1 MIVGKIVSI
10 QFNQF
15 RVRIFSN
22 VKGGGLNI
30 KGEIYYFGNI
40 GSYLKTSNA
49 LGEEIVCEVIAIF
62 DSDRQDDGQD
72 FNLNSNRELLLK
84 PIGIYKD
91 DNFTLGISVYP
102 SLYSD
107 VSLLTNEDLKNIL
120 MSKEYKT
127 ESQGVCLG
135 VSKSQINHPIYIQE
149 DKFFGMH
156 SAVLGNS
163 GSGKSNTIAHLL
175 QEIYKK
181 EQPALGSKVIIFD
194 VNGEYSQ
201 AFPKSDHFDVNGEYS
216 QAFPKSDRFDVNGEY
231 SQAFPKSDR
240 SKVKVKLF
248 KPNIEGNENGVESDT
263 KENNEPFYMPHFLL
277 SLDEWCAFL
286 MATDATQKPFW
297 DKVLQEAYRFY
308 KILSS
313 NEAEEQKKFINYLR
327 YKLYSFAN
335 NILVQTEND
344 TAKITTLQSVILKV
358 RDIVTTIIKGNEE
371 AKSLIEDT
379 DNLLER
385 CYIDFGKKDD
395 KIYEILEQIE
405 DKINSDDVNKISEYK
420 YKDGE
425 FFEHEFLKIAAEM
438 ILVDEET
445 RGIKTTRGYVGTML
459 TRLDYFINNPECSFM
474 REINHKNI
482 KEMKQYLDYLWGEAQ
497 LIIIDTSELGK
508 DTLETLTSVISRLIF
523 EYRKKQKGENRQKNP
538 VHLVLDEAHRYI
550 KKDQKY
556 LLKDNV
562 FERIARE
569 GRKFSLYLLIS
580 SQRPS
585 ELSETVLSQCINFII
600 HRIQNENDMRHINAV
615 LPYFSEDFVSKI
627 KQSVPGEALIFGD
640 FVPMPMHVKIQK
652 ADPEPHSSNCK
663 ISEEWYSR

>member
-49 LGEEIVCEVIAIF
+49 LGEDIVCEVIAIF

-127 ESQGVCLG
+127 ENQGVCLG
-135 VSKSQINHPIYIQE
+135 VSKNQINHPIYIQE

-201 AFPKSDHFDVNGEYS
+201 AFPKSDH
-216 QAFPKSDRFDVNGEY
+216 
-231 SQAFPKSDR
+231 

-308 KILSS
+308 KIETSD
-313 NEAEEQKKFINYLR
+313 NYQKYINYFKRKFLS
-327 YKLYSFAN
+327 LFAN
-335 NILVQTEND
+335 
-344 TAKITTLQSVILKV
+344 
-358 RDIVTTIIKGNEE
+358 IVCE
-371 AKSLIEDT
+371 
-379 DNLLER
+379 
-385 CYIDFGKKDD
+385 
-395 KIYEILEQIE
+395 
-405 DKINSDDVNKISEYK
+405 INSDTALVGNTRSLLSDIRRIIKMHTLIHQKFKEEGFLEDLDKIEEQCILHYSDNKNKIKNIVESKINEVNKENFQDIVDLK
-420 YKDGE
+420 IKNGE
-425 FFEHEFLKIAAEM
+425 FFNHCFLEIASEM
-438 ILVDEET
+438 ILAEEET
-445 RGIKTTRGYVGTML
+445 RGNRSIRGYVATML
-459 TRLDYFINNPECSFM
+459 NRLDYFINNPECSFM
-474 REINHKNI
+474 REMKNGDI
-482 KEMKQYLDYLWGEAQ
+482 KGVDQYLDYLWGK
-497 LIIIDTSELGK
+497 T
-508 DTLETLTSVISRLIF
+508 
-523 EYRKKQKGENRQKNP
+523 N
-538 VHLVLDEAHRYI
+538 
-550 KKDQKY
+550 
-556 LLKDNV
+556 
-562 FERIARE
+562 
-569 GRKFSLYLLIS
+569 
-580 SQRPS
+580 
-585 ELSETVLSQCINFII
+585 
-600 HRIQNENDMRHINAV
+600 
-615 LPYFSEDFVSKI
+615 
-627 KQSVPGEALIFGD
+627 
-640 FVPMPMHVKIQK
+640 
-652 ADPEPHSSNCK
+652 
-663 ISEEWYSR
+663 

>member
-1 MIVGKIVSI
+1 MLVGKIVSI

-22 VKGGGLNI
+22 VKGGTLNI

-49 LGEEIVCEVIAIF
+49 LGEDIICEVIAIF
-62 DSDRQDDGQD
+62 DSDKQDDGQD

-84 PIGIYKD
+84 PMGIYKD
-91 DNFTLGISVYP
+91 DNFTLGIGVYP

-120 MSKEYKT
+120 ISKE
-127 ESQGVCLG
+127 ECEVEEQGLYLG
-135 VSKSQINHPIYIQE
+135 VSKNQINHPIYIQE
-149 DKFFGMH
+149 DKFFGIH

-201 AFPKSDHFDVNGEYS
+201 AF
-216 QAFPKSDRFDVNGEY
+216 
-231 SQAFPKSDR
+231 
-240 SKVKVKLF
+240 SKLTFHGVGIKLF
-248 KPNIEGNENGVESDT
+248 KPNIKENENGV
-263 KENNEPFYMPHFLL
+263 EPFYMPHFLL
-277 SLDEWCAFL
+277 SLDEWHAFL

-308 KILSS
+308 KILSLS
-313 NEAEEQKKFINYLR
+313 EAEEQEKFLNYLR
-327 YKLYSFAN
+327 YRLYSFAN
-335 NILVQTEND
+335 NILVQTETD
-344 TAKITTLQSVILKV
+344 TVKITTLNSVIHKV
-358 RDIVTTIIKGNEE
+358 ISIITIAIKDNKE
-371 AKSLIEDT
+371 AESLIKDAHS
-379 DNLLER
+379 LLR
-385 CYIDFGKKDD
+385 KCSLNYGIKD
-395 KIYEILEQIE
+395 KEISTILEDIE
-405 DKINSDDVNKISEYK
+405 KRINFDDVSEIFKYK

-425 FFEHEFLKIAAEM
+425 FFDYTFLEIAAEI

-445 RGIKTTRGYVGTML
+445 RGNKTTRGYVGTML
-459 TRLDYFINNPECSFM
+459 TRLDYFINNPECLFM
-474 REINHKNI
+474 REMNNGCI
-482 KEMKQYLDYLWGEAQ
+482 KEVDKYLDYLWGQQTQ

-508 DTLETLTSVISRLIF
+508 DILETLTSVISRLIF

-538 VHLVLDEAHRYI
+538 AHLVLDEAHRYI

-556 LLKDNV
+556 LLKDNI

-585 ELSETVLSQCINFII
+585 ELSETVLSQCANFII

-627 KQSVPGEALIFGD
+627 KQSVPGEALVFGD
-640 FVPMPMHVKIQK
+640 FVPMPMHIKIKK

-663 ISEEWYSR
+663 ISQEWYSKMK

>member
-49 LGEEIVCEVIAIF
+49 LGEDIVCEVIAIF

-120 MSKEYKT
+120 IPKEEYET
-127 ESQGVCLG
+127 ESQGVYLG
-135 VSKSQINHPIYIQE
+135 VSKNQINHPIYIQE

-201 AFPKSDHFDVNGEYS
+201 AFSKLDHPD
-216 QAFPKSDRFDVNGEY
+216 
-231 SQAFPKSDR
+231 
-240 SKVKVKLF
+240 VKVKLF
-248 KPNIEGNENGVESDT
+248 KPNIEGNENGA
-263 KENNEPFYMPHFLL
+263 EPFYMPHFLL

-308 KILSS
+308 KIETPD
-313 NEAEEQKKFINYLR
+313 NYQKYINYFKRKFLS
-327 YKLYSFAN
+327 LFAN
-335 NILVQTEND
+335 
-344 TAKITTLQSVILKV
+344 
-358 RDIVTTIIKGNEE
+358 IVCE
-371 AKSLIEDT
+371 
-379 DNLLER
+379 
-385 CYIDFGKKDD
+385 
-395 KIYEILEQIE
+395 
-405 DKINSDDVNKISEYK
+405 INSDTALVGNTRSLLSDIRRIIKMHTLIHQKFKEEGFLEDLDKIEEQCILCYSDNKNKIKNIVEFKINEVNKENFQDIVDLK
-420 YKDGE
+420 IKNGE
-425 FFEHEFLKIAAEM
+425 FFNHCFLEIASEM
-438 ILVDEET
+438 ILAEEET
-445 RGIKTTRGYVGTML
+445 RGNRSIRGYVATML
-459 TRLDYFINNPECSFM
+459 NRLDYFINNPECSFM
-474 REINHKNI
+474 REMKNGDI
-482 KEMKQYLDYLWGEAQ
+482 KGVDQYLDYLWGETQ

-627 KQSVPGEALIFGD
+627 KQSVPGEALVFGD

-663 ISEEWYSR
+663 ISEEWY

>member
-49 LGEEIVCEVIAIF
+49 LGEDIVCEVIAIF

-120 MSKEYKT
+120 MPKEEYKT
-127 ESQGVCLG
+127 EGQGVYLG
-135 VSKSQINHPIYIQE
+135 VSKNQINHPVYIQE

-201 AFPKSDHFDVNGEYS
+201 AFPKSDHFDVNG
-216 QAFPKSDRFDVNGEY
+216 D

-308 KILSS
+308 KIS
-313 NEAEEQKKFINYLR
+313 NSAQANDYKKSINYLR
-327 YKLYSFAN
+327 YRLYKSAV
-335 NILVQTEND
+335 NIMSQTESD
-344 TAKITTLQSVILKV
+344 TTKVTTLTSVIA
-358 RDIVTTIIKGNEE
+358 RIKQLISDFAPNDEQAKELMQE
-371 AKSLIEDT
+371 ADT
-379 DNLLER
+379 LSGYCLL
-385 CYIDFGKKDD
+385 DFGKQLTELQQVIDCIGS
-395 KIYEILEQIE
+395 KIEWNQIDEII
-405 DKINSDDVNKISEYK
+405 KIRNQGNL
-420 YKDGE
+420 
-425 FFEHEFLKIAAEM
+425 FFDPAFLQTATEIV
-438 ILVDEET
+438 LLDEET
-445 RGIKTTRGYVGTML
+445 LGNKTTRGYVGTML

-474 REINHKNI
+474 REMKNGDI
-482 KEMKQYLDYLWGEAQ
+482 KGVDQYLDYLWGEAQ

-523 EYRKKQKGENRQKNP
+523 EYRKKQEGENRQKNP

>member
-1 MIVGKIVSI
+1 MGRQEIKMIVGKIVSI

-49 LGEEIVCEVIAIF
+49 LGEDIVCEVIAIF
-62 DSDRQDDGQD
+62 DSDRQDNGQD

-84 PIGIYKD
+84 PIGTYKD

-120 MSKEYKT
+120 IPKEEYET
-127 ESQGVCLG
+127 ESQGVYLG
-135 VSKSQINHPIYIQE
+135 VSKNQINHPIYIQE
-149 DKFFGMH
+149 DKFFGIH

-181 EQPALGSKVIIFD
+181 EQPALRSKVIIFD
-194 VNGEYSQ
+194 VNGEYRQ
-201 AFPKSDHFDVNGEYS
+201 AFSKLDHSD
-216 QAFPKSDRFDVNGEY
+216 
-231 SQAFPKSDR
+231 
-240 SKVKVKLF
+240 VKVKLF
-248 KPNIEGNENGVESDT
+248 KPNIEGNENGA
-263 KENNEPFYMPHFLL
+263 EPFYMPHFLL

-313 NEAEEQKKFINYLR
+313 NEAEEQKKFISYLR

-335 NILVQTEND
+335 NILVQTESD
-344 TAKITTLQSVILKV
+344 TTKITTLQSVILKI
-358 RDIVTTIIKGNEE
+358 RDIATNAIKDNKKIE
-371 AKSLIEDT
+371 SLKEDAESLKE
-379 DNLLER
+379 DANKLLEK
-385 CYIDFGKKDD
+385 CDLSYGKKNN
-395 KIYEILEQIE
+395 EISTTLEEI
-405 DKINSDDVNKISEYK
+405 KKRINFDDVNKISEYK

-425 FFEHEFLKIAAEM
+425 LFDYTFLEIAAEM

-482 KEMKQYLDYLWGEAQ
+482 KEVDQYLDYLWGKNQ

-523 EYRKKQKGENRQKNP
+523 EYRKKQKGRKRQKNP

-585 ELSETVLSQCINFII
+585 ELSETVLSQCANFII

-627 KQSVPGEALIFGD
+627 KQSVPGEALVFGD
-640 FVPMPMHVKIQK
+640 FVPMPMHIKIQK
-652 ADPEPHSSNCK
+652 ADPEPNSSNCK
-663 ISEEWYSR
+663 ISQEWYHEDQHPNKKTP

>member
-49 LGEEIVCEVIAIF
+49 LGEDIVCEVIAIF

-91 DNFTLGISVYP
+91 DNFTLGISIYP

-120 MSKEYKT
+120 MPKEYQT
-127 ESQGVCLG
+127 ENQGVCLG
-135 VSKSQINHPIYIQE
+135 VSKNQINHPIYIQE

-216 QAFPKSDRFDVNGEY
+216 QAFPKSDH
-231 SQAFPKSDR
+231 

-286 MATDATQKPFW
+286 TATDATQKPFW
-297 DKVLQEAYRFY
+297 DQVLQEAYRFY
-308 KILSS
+308 KILSL

-335 NILVQTEND
+335 NILVQTETD
-344 TAKITTLQSVILKV
+344 TAKITTLQSVISKV
-358 RDIVTTIIKGNEE
+358 GKIIMDIFENNKEAESLIKD
-371 AKSLIEDT
+371 AKSLYQKCSLNYGEKNKEIFTTLKD
-379 DNLLER
+379 
-385 CYIDFGKKDD
+385 IKKR
-395 KIYEILEQIE
+395 
-405 DKINSDDVNKISEYK
+405 INFDDVNKISEYK

-523 EYRKKQKGENRQKNP
+523 EYRKKQKGKNRQKNP

>member
-49 LGEEIVCEVIAIF
+49 LGEDIVCEVIAIF
-62 DSDRQDDGQD
+62 DSDRQDNGQD

-91 DNFTLGISVYP
+91 DNFTLGISIYP

-120 MSKEYKT
+120 IPKEEYKT

-135 VSKSQINHPIYIQE
+135 VSKNQINHPIYIQE

-194 VNGEYSQ
+194 VNGEYRQ
-201 AFPKSDHFDVNGEYS
+201 AFSKLDHPD
-216 QAFPKSDRFDVNGEY
+216 
-231 SQAFPKSDR
+231 
-240 SKVKVKLF
+240 VKVKLF
-248 KPNIEGNENGVESDT
+248 KPNIKGNENGA
-263 KENNEPFYMPHFLL
+263 EPFYMPHFLL

-308 KILSS
+308 KIS
-313 NEAEEQKKFINYLR
+313 NSAQANDYKKSINYLR
-327 YKLYSFAN
+327 YRLYKSAV
-335 NILVQTEND
+335 NIMSQTESD
-344 TAKITTLQSVILKV
+344 TTKVTTLTSVIA
-358 RDIVTTIIKGNEE
+358 RIKQLISDFAPNDEQAKELMQE
-371 AKSLIEDT
+371 ADT
-379 DNLLER
+379 LSGYCLL
-385 CYIDFGKKDD
+385 DFGKQLTELQQVIDCIGS
-395 KIYEILEQIE
+395 KIEWNQIDEII
-405 DKINSDDVNKISEYK
+405 KIRNQGNL
-420 YKDGE
+420 
-425 FFEHEFLKIAAEM
+425 FFDPAFLQTATEIV
-438 ILVDEET
+438 LLDEET
-445 RGIKTTRGYVGTML
+445 LGNKTTRGYVGTML

-474 REINHKNI
+474 REMNNKDI
-482 KEMKQYLDYLWGEAQ
+482 KGVDQYLDYLWEKNQ
-497 LIIIDTSELGK
+497 LIIIDTSELGR

-523 EYRKKQKGENRQKNP
+523 EYRKKQEEGNRRKNP
-538 VHLVLDEAHRYI
+538 VHIVLDEAHRYI

-585 ELSETVLSQCINFII
+585 ELSETVLSQCANFII

-663 ISEEWYSR
+663 ISEEWYIKVK

>member
-49 LGEEIVCEVIAIF
+49 LGEDIVCEVIAIF

-127 ESQGVCLG
+127 ENQGVCLG

-163 GSGKSNTIAHLL
+163 GSGKSNTIAHLF

-181 EQPALGSKVIIFD
+181 EHPAIGSKVIIFD

-201 AFPKSDHFDVNGEYS
+201 AFSKLDHPD
-216 QAFPKSDRFDVNGEY
+216 
-231 SQAFPKSDR
+231 
-240 SKVKVKLF
+240 VKVKLF
-248 KPNIEGNENGVESDT
+248 KPNIKENENGDESDT
-263 KENNEPFYMPHFLL
+263 KGAKNNTKPFYMPHFLL

-297 DKVLQEAYRFY
+297 DQVLQEAYRFY
-308 KILSS
+308 KILSL

-335 NILVQTEND
+335 NILVQTETD
-344 TAKITTLQSVILKV
+344 TAKITTLQSVISKV
-358 RDIVTTIIKGNEE
+358 GKIITDIFENNKEAESLIKD
-371 AKSLIEDT
+371 AKSLYQKCSLNYGEKNKEISTTLED
-379 DNLLER
+379 
-385 CYIDFGKKDD
+385 IKKR
-395 KIYEILEQIE
+395 
-405 DKINSDDVNKISEYK
+405 INFDDVNKISEYK

-459 TRLDYFINNPECSFM
+459 TRLDYFISNPECSFM

-482 KEMKQYLDYLWGEAQ
+482 KEVKQYLDYLWGKTQ
-497 LIIIDTSELGK
+497 LIIIDASELGK

-569 GRKFSLYLLIS
+569 GRKFSLYLFIS

-663 ISEEWYSR
+663 ISQEWYCKLK

>member
-49 LGEEIVCEVIAIF
+49 LGEDIVCEVIAIF

-120 MSKEYKT
+120 MPKEYQT
-127 ESQGVCLG
+127 ENQGVCLG
-135 VSKSQINHPIYIQE
+135 VSKNQINHPIYIQE

-163 GSGKSNTIAHLL
+163 GSGKSNTITHLL

-181 EQPALGSKVIIFD
+181 EQSALGSKVIIFD

-201 AFPKSDHFDVNGEYS
+201 AFPKSDHFDVNG
-216 QAFPKSDRFDVNGEY
+216 D

-335 NILVQTEND
+335 NILVQTEAD

-358 RDIVTTIIKGNEE
+358 KDIITTAIKDDNE
-371 AKSLIEDT
+371 AKSLIEDAKSLIEDA
-379 DNLLER
+379 DNLLAKCNLSYGVKNRE
-385 CYIDFGKKDD
+385 IFTTLEEIKKR
-395 KIYEILEQIE
+395 
-405 DKINSDDVNKISEYK
+405 INSDDVNKISEHK

-425 FFEHEFLKIAAEM
+425 FFDYIFLEIAAEM

-474 REINHKNI
+474 REMKNGDI
-482 KEMKQYLDYLWGEAQ
+482 KGVDQYLDYLWGKNQ
-497 LIIIDTSELGK
+497 LIIIDTSELGR

-663 ISEEWYSR
+663 ISEEWYIKVK

>member
-49 LGEEIVCEVIAIF
+49 LGEDIVCEVIAIF
-62 DSDRQDDGQD
+62 DSDKQDNGQD

-91 DNFTLGISVYP
+91 DNFTLGISIYP

-120 MSKEYKT
+120 MPKEEHKT
-127 ESQGVCLG
+127 EGQGIYLG
-135 VSKSQINHPIYIQE
+135 VSKNQINHPIYIQE

-181 EQPALGSKVIIFD
+181 EQPAIGSKVIIFD

-201 AFPKSDHFDVNGEYS
+201 AFFKLDHPD
-216 QAFPKSDRFDVNGEY
+216 
-231 SQAFPKSDR
+231 
-240 SKVKVKLF
+240 VKVKLF
-248 KPNIEGNENGVESDT
+248 KPNS
-263 KENNEPFYMPHFLL
+263 KENKNGAKPFYMPHFLL

-297 DKVLQEAYRFY
+297 DKVLQEAYRFN

-313 NEAEEQKKFINYLR
+313 NEAEEQKKFLNYLR

-344 TAKITTLQSVILKV
+344 TAKITTLESVVFRVKE
-358 RDIVTTIIKGNEE
+358 IITNAIKDNEKKE
-371 AKSLIEDT
+371 DAKSLIEDT

-385 CYIDFGKKDD
+385 CCIDFGKKDNE
-395 KIYEILEQIE
+395 IYNILKQIE
-405 DKINSDDVNKISEYK
+405 DKINFDDVNKISEYK

-459 TRLDYFINNPECSFM
+459 TRLDYFISNPECSFM

-482 KEMKQYLDYLWGEAQ
+482 KEVKQYLDYLWGKTQ
-497 LIIIDTSELGK
+497 LIIIDASELGK

-569 GRKFSLYLLIS
+569 GRKFSLYLFIS

-627 KQSVPGEALIFGD
+627 KQSVPGEALVFGD
-640 FVPMPMHVKIQK
+640 FVPMPMHIKIQK

-663 ISEEWYSR
+663 ISQEWYCKLK

>member
-1 MIVGKIVSI
+1 MLVGKIVSI

-49 LGEEIVCEVIAIF
+49 LGEDIVCEVIAIF
-62 DSDRQDDGQD
+62 DSDKQDDGQD

-84 PIGIYKD
+84 PIGVYKD

-107 VSLLTNEDLKNIL
+107 VGLLTNEDLKNIL
-120 MSKEYKT
+120 IPKEEYGA
-127 ESQGVCLG
+127 ESQGVYLG
-135 VSKSQINHPIYIQE
+135 VSKNQINHPIYIQE

-181 EQPALGSKVIIFD
+181 ERPALGSKVIIFD

-201 AFPKSDHFDVNGEYS
+201 AFSKLTSDGVGI
-216 QAFPKSDRFDVNGEY
+216 
-231 SQAFPKSDR
+231 
-240 SKVKVKLF
+240 KLF
-248 KPNIEGNENGVESDT
+248 KPNIKENENSV
-263 KENNEPFYMPHFLL
+263 EPFYMPHFLL
-277 SLDEWCAFL
+277 SLDEWYAFL

-308 KILSS
+308 KILSL
-313 NEAEEQKKFINYLR
+313 NEETERKKFLNYLR
-327 YKLYSFAN
+327 YRLYSFAN
-335 NILVQTEND
+335 NILVQTETD
-344 TAKITTLQSVILKV
+344 TTKITTLQSVISKV
-358 RDIVTTIIKGNEE
+358 QAIIVTVIKDNGKMENLEE
-371 AKSLIEDT
+371 DVETLEEDAKNLYQKCNLYYGIKDKEISTTLED
-379 DNLLER
+379 
-385 CYIDFGKKDD
+385 IKKR
-395 KIYEILEQIE
+395 
-405 DKINSDDVNKISEYK
+405 INFDDVNEIFKYK
-420 YKDGE
+420 YKNGE
-425 FFEHEFLKIAAEM
+425 FFDYTFLEMAAEI

-445 RGIKTTRGYVGTML
+445 RGNKTTRGYVGTML
-459 TRLDYFINNPECSFM
+459 TRLDYFINNPECLFM
-474 REINHKNI
+474 REMKNGYI
-482 KEMKQYLDYLWGEAQ
+482 KEVDKYLDRLWGQQTQ
-497 LIIIDTSELGK
+497 LIIIDTSELSR
-508 DTLETLTSVISRLIF
+508 DILETLTSVISRLIF

-538 VHLVLDEAHRYI
+538 AHLVLDEAHRYI

-556 LLKDNV
+556 LLKDNI

-585 ELSETVLSQCINFII
+585 ELSETVLSQCVNFII

-615 LPYFSEDFVSKI
+615 LPYFSEDFISKI
-627 KQSVPGEALIFGD
+627 KQSVPGEALVFGD
-640 FVPMPMHVKIQK
+640 FIPMPMHIKIKK

-663 ISEEWYSR
+663 ISQEWYGEVK

>member
-49 LGEEIVCEVIAIF
+49 LGEDIVCEVIAIF

-120 MSKEYKT
+120 IPKEEYET
-127 ESQGVCLG
+127 ESQGVYLG
-135 VSKSQINHPIYIQE
+135 VSKNQINHPIYIQE

-163 GSGKSNTIAHLL
+163 GSGKSNTIAHLF

-216 QAFPKSDRFDVNGEY
+216 QAFPKSDH
-231 SQAFPKSDR
+231 

-248 KPNIEGNENGVESDT
+248 KPNIEGNENGA
-263 KENNEPFYMPHFLL
+263 EPFYMPHFLL

-313 NEAEEQKKFINYLR
+313 NEAKEQKKFINYLR

-425 FFEHEFLKIAAEM
+425 FFDYTFLKIAAEM
-438 ILVDEET
+438 ILVDEEA

-474 REINHKNI
+474 RKINNEGI
-482 KEMKQYLDYLWGEAQ
+482 KEVKQYLDYLWGKTQ

-627 KQSVPGEALIFGD
+627 KQSVPGEALVFGD

-663 ISEEWYSR
+663 ISEEWYIKVK

>member
-49 LGEEIVCEVIAIF
+49 LGEDIVCEVIAIF

-91 DNFTLGISVYP
+91 DNFTLGISIYP

-120 MSKEYKT
+120 IPKEEYKT
-127 ESQGVCLG
+127 EGQGVYLG
-135 VSKSQINHPIYIQE
+135 VSKNQINHPIYIQE

-201 AFPKSDHFDVNGEYS
+201 AFPKSDH
-216 QAFPKSDRFDVNGEY
+216 
-231 SQAFPKSDR
+231 

-286 MATDATQKPFW
+286 TATDATQKPFW
-297 DKVLQEAYRFY
+297 DQVLQEAYRFY
-308 KILSS
+308 KILSL

-335 NILVQTEND
+335 NILVQTETD
-344 TAKITTLQSVILKV
+344 TAKITTLQSVISKV
-358 RDIVTTIIKGNEE
+358 GKIIMDIFENNKEAESLIKD
-371 AKSLIEDT
+371 AKSLYQKCSLNYGEKNKEIFTTLKD
-379 DNLLER
+379 
-385 CYIDFGKKDD
+385 IKKR
-395 KIYEILEQIE
+395 
-405 DKINSDDVNKISEYK
+405 INFDDVDKISEYK

-474 REINHKNI
+474 REMKNGDI
-482 KEMKQYLDYLWGEAQ
+482 KGVDQYLDYLWGETQ

-523 EYRKKQKGENRQKNP
+523 EYRKKQEGENRQKNP
-538 VHLVLDEAHRYI
+538 VHIVLDEAHRYI

-585 ELSETVLSQCINFII
+585 ELSETVLSQCANFII

-627 KQSVPGEALIFGD
+627 KQSVPGEALVFGD

-663 ISEEWYSR
+663 ISEEWY

>member
-49 LGEEIVCEVIAIF
+49 LGEDIVCEVIAIF

-120 MSKEYKT
+120 IPKEEYET
-127 ESQGVCLG
+127 ESQGVYLG
-135 VSKSQINHPIYIQE
+135 VSKNQINHPIYIQE

-163 GSGKSNTIAHLL
+163 GSGKSNTIAHLF

-201 AFPKSDHFDVNGEYS
+201 AFPKSDH
-216 QAFPKSDRFDVNGEY
+216 
-231 SQAFPKSDR
+231 

-263 KENNEPFYMPHFLL
+263 KENNKPFYMPHFLL

-286 MATDATQKPFW
+286 TATDATQKPFW
-297 DKVLQEAYRFY
+297 DQVLQEAYRFY
-308 KILSS
+308 KILSL
-313 NEAEEQKKFINYLR
+313 NEAEERKKFINYLR

-335 NILVQTEND
+335 NILVQTETD
-344 TAKITTLQSVILKV
+344 TAKITTLQSVISKV
-358 RDIVTTIIKGNEE
+358 GKIIMDIFENNKEAESLIKD
-371 AKSLIEDT
+371 AKSLYQKCSLNYGEKNKEIFTTLKD
-379 DNLLER
+379 
-385 CYIDFGKKDD
+385 IKKR
-395 KIYEILEQIE
+395 
-405 DKINSDDVNKISEYK
+405 INFDDVNKISEHK

-474 REINHKNI
+474 REMKNGDI
-482 KEMKQYLDYLWGEAQ
+482 KGVDQYLDYLWEKNQ
-497 LIIIDTSELGK
+497 LIIIDTSELGR

-523 EYRKKQKGENRQKNP
+523 EYRKKQEGENRQKNP
-538 VHLVLDEAHRYI
+538 VHIVLDEAHRYI

-585 ELSETVLSQCINFII
+585 ELSETVLSQCANFII

-627 KQSVPGEALIFGD
+627 KQSVPGEALVFGD

-663 ISEEWYSR
+663 ISEEWYIKVK

>member
-1 MIVGKIVSI
+1 MGRQEIKMIVGKIVSI

-49 LGEEIVCEVIAIF
+49 LGEDIVCEVIAIF
-62 DSDRQDDGQD
+62 DSDRQDNGQD

-84 PIGIYKD
+84 PIGTYKD

-120 MSKEYKT
+120 IPKEEYET
-127 ESQGVCLG
+127 ESQGVYLG
-135 VSKSQINHPIYIQE
+135 VSKNQINHPIYIQE

-201 AFPKSDHFDVNGEYS
+201 AFSKLDHSD
-216 QAFPKSDRFDVNGEY
+216 
-231 SQAFPKSDR
+231 
-240 SKVKVKLF
+240 VKVKLF
-248 KPNIEGNENGVESDT
+248 KPNIEGNENGTES
-263 KENNEPFYMPHFLL
+263 FYMPHFLL

-297 DKVLQEAYRFY
+297 EKVLQEAYRFY
-308 KILSS
+308 KISTS
-313 NEAEEQKKFINYLR
+313 TQMDERRQSIDYLR
-327 YKLYSFAN
+327 YRLYKSATNVMSQTDSDTSKVTTLKSVIARIKQLIDSFAPDDN
-335 NILVQTEND
+335 QAQELMCDADKVSQHCSINFG
-344 TAKITTLQSVILKV
+344 KQSEKLP
-358 RDIVTTIIKGNEE
+358 TII
-371 AKSLIEDT
+371 D
-379 DNLLER
+379 DV
-385 CYIDFGKKDD
+385 GKK
-395 KIYEILEQIE
+395 I
-405 DKINSDDVNKISEYK
+405 KISEINK
-420 YKDGE
+420 ILSIRNKGDV
-425 FFEHEFLKIAAEM
+425 FFDPTFLQIATE
-438 ILVDEET
+438 IVLLDEET
-445 RGIKTTRGYVGTML
+445 MGNKITRGYVGTML

-474 REINHKNI
+474 CEMGSHDI
-482 KEMKQYLDYLWGEAQ
+482 KDTSKYLDYLWEESQ
-497 LIIIDTSELGK
+497 LIIIDTSELGR
-508 DTLETLTSVISRLIF
+508 DTLETLTSVVARLVF
-523 EYRKKQKGENRQKNP
+523 EYRKKQEGEDRRKNP
-538 VHLVLDEAHRYI
+538 IHLVLDEAHRYI

-569 GRKFSLYLLIS
+569 GRKFSFYLLIS

-585 ELSETVLSQCINFII
+585 ELSETVLSQCANFII

-652 ADPEPHSSNCK
+652 ADPEPNSDNCK
-663 ISEEWYSR
+663 ISEEWYKKK

>member
-1 MIVGKIVSI
+1 MGRQEIKMIVGKIVSI

-49 LGEEIVCEVIAIF
+49 LGEDIVCEVIAIF
-62 DSDRQDDGQD
+62 DSDRQDNGQD

-91 DNFTLGISVYP
+91 DNFTLGISIYP

-120 MSKEYKT
+120 IPKEEHKT
-127 ESQGVCLG
+127 ESQGVYLG
-135 VSKSQINHPIYIQE
+135 VSKNQINHPIYIQE

-201 AFPKSDHFDVNGEYS
+201 AFSKLDHPD
-216 QAFPKSDRFDVNGEY
+216 
-231 SQAFPKSDR
+231 
-240 SKVKVKLF
+240 VKVKLF
-248 KPNIEGNENGVESDT
+248 KPNIEGNENGT
-263 KENNEPFYMPHFLL
+263 EPFYMPHFLL

-308 KILSS
+308 KILYS

-327 YKLYSFAN
+327 YKLCSFAN

-344 TAKITTLQSVILKV
+344 TAKITTLQSVISKV
-358 RDIVTTIIKGNEE
+358 KEIITNAIKDNEKIE
-371 AKSLIEDT
+371 SLIEDVKSLYQKC
-379 DNLLER
+379 NLNYGTKDETISTTLEE
-385 CYIDFGKKDD
+385 IKKR
-395 KIYEILEQIE
+395 
-405 DKINSDDVNKISEYK
+405 INFDDVNKISEYK

-425 FFEHEFLKIAAEM
+425 FFDYTFLKIAAEM
-438 ILVDEET
+438 ILVDEEA

-474 REINHKNI
+474 RKINHKNI
-482 KEMKQYLDYLWGEAQ
+482 KEVKQYLDYLWGETQ

-508 DTLETLTSVISRLIF
+508 DTLETLTSVIARLVF
-523 EYRKKQKGENRQKNP
+523 EYRKKQEGENRRKNP

-556 LLKDNV
+556 LLRDNV
-562 FERIARE
+562 FDRIARE
-569 GRKFSLYLLIS
+569 GRKYSLYLLIS

-585 ELSETVLSQCINFII
+585 ELSETVLSQCANFII

-640 FVPMPMHVKIQK
+640 FVPMPMHIKIQK

-663 ISEEWYSR
+663 ISQEWYPKRTNS

>member
-49 LGEEIVCEVIAIF
+49 LGEDIVCEVIAIF
-62 DSDRQDDGQD
+62 DSDKQDNGQD

-91 DNFTLGISVYP
+91 DNFTLGISIYP

-120 MSKEYKT
+120 MPKEEHKT
-127 ESQGVCLG
+127 EGQGIYLG
-135 VSKSQINHPIYIQE
+135 VSKNQINHPIYIQE

-181 EQPALGSKVIIFD
+181 EQPAIGSKVIIFD

-201 AFPKSDHFDVNGEYS
+201 AFFKLDHPD
-216 QAFPKSDRFDVNGEY
+216 
-231 SQAFPKSDR
+231 
-240 SKVKVKLF
+240 VKVKLF
-248 KPNIEGNENGVESDT
+248 KPNS
-263 KENNEPFYMPHFLL
+263 KENKNGAKPFYMPHFLL

-297 DKVLQEAYRFY
+297 DKVLQEAYRFN
-308 KILSS
+308 KILSL
-313 NEAEEQKKFINYLR
+313 NEAEEQKKFLNYLR

-344 TAKITTLQSVILKV
+344 TAKITTLESVVFRVKE
-358 RDIVTTIIKGNEE
+358 IITNAIKDNEKKE
-371 AKSLIEDT
+371 DAKSLIEDT

-385 CYIDFGKKDD
+385 CCIDFGKKDNE
-395 KIYEILEQIE
+395 IYNILKQIE
-405 DKINSDDVNKISEYK
+405 DKINFDDVNKISEYK

-459 TRLDYFINNPECSFM
+459 TRLDYFISNPECSFM

-482 KEMKQYLDYLWGEAQ
+482 KEVKQYLDYLWGKTQ
-497 LIIIDTSELGK
+497 LIIIDASELGK

-569 GRKFSLYLLIS
+569 GRKFSLYLFIS

-627 KQSVPGEALIFGD
+627 KQSVPGEALVFGD
-640 FVPMPMHVKIQK
+640 FVPMPMHIKIQK

-663 ISEEWYSR
+663 ISQEWYCKLK

>member
-49 LGEEIVCEVIAIF
+49 LGEDIVCEVIAIF

-91 DNFTLGISVYP
+91 DNFTLGISIYP

-120 MSKEYKT
+120 IPKEEYKT
-127 ESQGVCLG
+127 EGQGVYLG
-135 VSKSQINHPIYIQE
+135 VSKNQINHPIYIQE

-201 AFPKSDHFDVNGEYS
+201 AFPKSDH
-216 QAFPKSDRFDVNGEY
+216 
-231 SQAFPKSDR
+231 

-286 MATDATQKPFW
+286 TATDATQKPFW
-297 DKVLQEAYRFY
+297 DQVLQEAYRFY
-308 KILSS
+308 KILSL

-335 NILVQTEND
+335 NILVQTETD
-344 TAKITTLQSVILKV
+344 TAKITTLQSVISKV
-358 RDIVTTIIKGNEE
+358 GKIIMDIFENNKEAESLIKD
-371 AKSLIEDT
+371 AKSLYQKCSLNYGEKNKEIFTTLKD
-379 DNLLER
+379 
-385 CYIDFGKKDD
+385 IKKR
-395 KIYEILEQIE
+395 
-405 DKINSDDVNKISEYK
+405 INFDDVDKISEYK

-482 KEMKQYLDYLWGEAQ
+482 KEVKQYLDYLWEKNQ

-523 EYRKKQKGENRQKNP
+523 EYRKKQEGENRQKNP
-538 VHLVLDEAHRYI
+538 VHIVLDEAHRYI

-585 ELSETVLSQCINFII
+585 ELSETVLSQCANFII

-627 KQSVPGEALIFGD
+627 KQSVPGEALVFGD

-663 ISEEWYSR
+663 ISEEWY

>member
-49 LGEEIVCEVIAIF
+49 LGEDIVCEVIAIF

-120 MSKEYKT
+120 IPKEEYKT
-127 ESQGVCLG
+127 ESQGVYLG
-135 VSKSQINHPIYIQE
+135 VSKNQINHPIYIQE

-201 AFPKSDHFDVNGEYS
+201 AFSKLDHPDI
-216 QAFPKSDRFDVNGEY
+216 
-231 SQAFPKSDR
+231 
-240 SKVKVKLF
+240 KVKLF
-248 KPNIEGNENGVESDT
+248 KPNIKGNENDA
-263 KENNEPFYMPHFLL
+263 EPFYMPHFLL

-327 YKLYSFAN
+327 YKLCSFAN
-335 NILVQTEND
+335 NILVQTESD
-344 TAKITTLQSVILKV
+344 TAKITTLQSVILK
-358 RDIVTTIIKGNEE
+358 IEKIIMNIFKDNKEAE
-371 AKSLIEDT
+371 SLIKDAKSLYQKCDL
-379 DNLLER
+379 D
-385 CYIDFGKKDD
+385 YGKKN
-395 KIYEILEQIE
+395 KAISTTLEEIKKQI
-405 DKINSDDVNKISEYK
+405 DVKDANKISEYK

-425 FFEHEFLKIAAEM
+425 FFDYTFLEIAAEM
-438 ILVDEET
+438 ILVDEEA

-459 TRLDYFINNPECSFM
+459 TRLDYFINNPECLFM
-474 REINHKNI
+474 REMKNGDI
-482 KEMKQYLDYLWGEAQ
+482 KGVDQYLDYLWGETQ

-523 EYRKKQKGENRQKNP
+523 EYRKKQKGKNRQKNP

-640 FVPMPMHVKIQK
+640 FVPMPMHIKIQK

-663 ISEEWYSR
+663 ISQEWYIKVK

>member
-49 LGEEIVCEVIAIF
+49 LGEDIVCEVIAIF

-72 FNLNSNRELLLK
+72 FNLNSIRELLLK

-120 MSKEYKT
+120 IPKEEYKT
-127 ESQGVCLG
+127 EGQGVYLG
-135 VSKSQINHPIYIQE
+135 VSKNQINHPIYIQE

-201 AFPKSDHFDVNGEYS
+201 AFPKSDH
-216 QAFPKSDRFDVNGEY
+216 
-231 SQAFPKSDR
+231 

-286 MATDATQKPFW
+286 TATDATQKPFW
-297 DKVLQEAYRFY
+297 DQVLQEAYRFY
-308 KILSS
+308 KILSL

-335 NILVQTEND
+335 NILVQTETD
-344 TAKITTLQSVILKV
+344 TAKITTLQSVISKV
-358 RDIVTTIIKGNEE
+358 GKIIMDIFENNKEAESLIKD
-371 AKSLIEDT
+371 AKSLYQKCSLNYGEKNKEIFTTLKD
-379 DNLLER
+379 
-385 CYIDFGKKDD
+385 IKKR
-395 KIYEILEQIE
+395 
-405 DKINSDDVNKISEYK
+405 INFDDVNKISEYK

-474 REINHKNI
+474 RKINHKNI
-482 KEMKQYLDYLWGEAQ
+482 KEVKQYLDYLWGETQ

-523 EYRKKQKGENRQKNP
+523 EYRKTQKGENRQKNP

-600 HRIQNENDMRHINAV
+600 HRIQNENDMRHVNAV

>member
-1 MIVGKIVSI
+1 MLVGKIVSI

-49 LGEEIVCEVIAIF
+49 LGEDIVCEVIAIF
-62 DSDRQDDGQD
+62 DSDKQDDGQD

-84 PIGIYKD
+84 PIGVYKD

-107 VSLLTNEDLKNIL
+107 VGLLTNEDLKNIL
-120 MSKEYKT
+120 IPKEEY
-127 ESQGVCLG
+127 EAEEQGLYLG
-135 VSKSQINHPIYIQE
+135 VSKNQINHPIYIQE

-156 SAVLGNS
+156 SAILGNS

-181 EQPALGSKVIIFD
+181 ERPALGSKVIIFD

-201 AFPKSDHFDVNGEYS
+201 AF
-216 QAFPKSDRFDVNGEY
+216 
-231 SQAFPKSDR
+231 
-240 SKVKVKLF
+240 SKLTSHGIGIKLF
-248 KPNIEGNENGVESDT
+248 KPNIKENENGV
-263 KENNEPFYMPHFLL
+263 KPFYMPHFLL
-277 SLDEWCAFL
+277 SLDEWYAFL

-308 KILSS
+308 KILSLS
-313 NEAEEQKKFINYLR
+313 ETAEQEKFLNYLKYR
-327 YKLYSFAN
+327 LYSFAK
-335 NILVQTEND
+335 NILVQTEAD
-344 TAKITTLQSVILKV
+344 TAKITTLASVISKTIEIITKV
-358 RDIVTTIIKGNEE
+358 TISDKL
-371 AKSLIEDT
+371 KSLIKDAE
-379 DNLLER
+379 NLLKK
-385 CYIDFGKKDD
+385 CNLKFGVANE
-395 KIYEILEQIE
+395 EISNILKHIEKQI
-405 DKINSDDVNKISEYK
+405 NFDDVDEIFKYK

-425 FFEHEFLKIAAEM
+425 FFDYTFLEIAAEI

-445 RGIKTTRGYVGTML
+445 RGNKTTRGYVGTML
-459 TRLDYFINNPECSFM
+459 TRLDYFINNPECFFM
-474 REINHKNI
+474 REMNNGYI
-482 KEMKQYLDYLWGEAQ
+482 KEVDKYLDYLWGQQTQ
-497 LIIIDTSELGK
+497 LIIIDTSELGN
-508 DTLETLTSVISRLIF
+508 DILETLTSVISRLIF

-538 VHLVLDEAHRYI
+538 VHFVLDEAHRYI

-556 LLKDNV
+556 LLKDNI

-569 GRKFSLYLLIS
+569 GRKFSLYLFIS

-585 ELSETVLSQCINFII
+585 ELSETVLSQCVNFII

-627 KQSVPGEALIFGD
+627 KQSVPGEALVFGD
-640 FVPMPMHVKIQK
+640 FVPMPMHIKIKK

-663 ISEEWYSR
+663 ISQEWYSKVK